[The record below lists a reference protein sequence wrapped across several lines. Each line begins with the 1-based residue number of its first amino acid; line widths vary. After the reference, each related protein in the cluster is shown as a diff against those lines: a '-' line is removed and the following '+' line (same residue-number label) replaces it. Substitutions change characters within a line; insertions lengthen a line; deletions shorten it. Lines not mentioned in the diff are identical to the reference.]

1 MKKFLSVLCI
11 LVFVLNSS
19 ILAYATV
26 EVPDV
31 FGDNYVEFDAN
42 VDGYFNIRDL
52 VRIKKYIS
60 GMPVIVNMNAID
72 SNLGD
77 AQLLASMRQELM
89 MGERK

>member
-19 ILAYATV
+19 IFAYATV